1 MRTNRRWKWLL
12 APVLALLAAPA
23 MAQSPVYHPALDPDL
38 FPVPETLVPNVRF
51 WRSVFAEYTS
61 QKAIWEEMVKAVRK
75 IDSKLPIIMTAP
87 QSEKIDELKQ
97 MYPTATCYLT
107 MPFTTD
113 QLRKTVTEY
122 MPSLAV

>member
-1 MRTNRRWKWLL
+1 MEIK
-12 APVLALLAAPA
+12 ALVANSSKEARK
-23 MAQSPVYHPALDPDL
+23 
-38 FPVPETLVPNVRF
+38 NIVRSLKEIGV
-51 WRSVFAEYTS
+51 RNIVEATDRKQAEKLMQQGKIDMVFAEYTS